1 MHLLYYQAKVKV
13 LEWLLL
19 FFSNL
24 CIFYALCAI
33 SALCVYLHVICDCV
47 CKINDRI
54 YVSYFSMGVLPDV
67 RSNLVDLYVLQNSVI
82 NKASNNF
89 FIFDSGLILTM
100 LDIEI

>member
-1 MHLLYYQAKVKV
+1 
-13 LEWLLL
+13 
-19 FFSNL
+19 
-24 CIFYALCAI
+24 
-33 SALCVYLHVICDCV
+33 
-47 CKINDRI
+47 
-54 YVSYFSMGVLPDV
+54 MGVLPDV